1 MATLSAGEVGMR
13 GPWRLVLVVACVV
26 ACGGEAPPAGVA
38 PDEAPA
44 PALPVTP
51 AQPPPPVEPPP
62 PPPPP
67 QRFQPAFH
75 QALRWTHWEGELT
88 TYRLRVPVGRAGG
101 RVRLTFRAGEGSLQL
116 QRVLLARAGE
126 GDSLLSAPVP
136 VTFAGQAG
144 ARVDAEGRVQS
155 DALPFALA
163 VGEELYVTFEARGA
177 LAASAIGAL
186 PGSRV
191 RTGAHAHAEGALGGS
206 SWRRAVALATLEVEG
221 IEGPAVVAVGDSIT
235 EGYLDGADDVRK
247 AWPGVAQAA
256 LGVPVLNAGV
266 SGQGLWAALEHLDEE
281 VLALEGVTDCVVL
294 LGTNDLGADEDS
306 RELRAQLAELFT
318 RLKPLCTVWAAT
330 LLPKEKSNHSSYE
343 VVRTQRLVVNRWL
356 REEALSSGRIA
367 GLIDLEA
374 VTRAED
380 SVHHFAPGLGADG
393 IHPTVRGQRVMG
405 EEVARVLR
413 EQGVRPPPPSP

>member
-1 MATLSAGEVGMR
+1 MGSG
-13 GPWRLVLVVACVV
+13 RLVLLLAGAL
-26 ACGGEAPPAGVA
+26 ACGGGTPAA

-44 PALPVTP
+44 PPSPVQPQTP
-51 AQPPPPVEPPP
+51 EEEPVPPPP

-67 QRFQPAFH
+67 QHFQPGFH
-75 QALRWTHWEGELT
+75 QALRWTHWAESLT
-88 TYRLRVPVGRAGG
+88 TWRLRVPVGRGGG

-126 GDSLLSAPVP
+126 GETLLTAPVP
-136 VTFAGQAG
+136 VTCAG
-144 ARVDAEGRVQS
+144 AAGTSLPAHGRVRS
-155 DALPFALA
+155 DPLPFALA
-163 VGEELYVTFEARGA
+163 AGDELFVTFEAEGA

-191 RTGAHAHAEGALGGS
+191 RGGAHAAAAGELGGS
-206 SWRRAVALATLEVEG
+206 SWRRALGLATLEVEALQG
-221 IEGPAVVAVGDSIT
+221 RAVVAVGDSIT

-247 AWPGVAQAA
+247 AWPGVAQRA

-266 SGQGLWAALEHLDEE
+266 SGQGLYAALENLDEE

-306 RELRAQLAELFT
+306 QELREQLAELFT
-318 RLKPLCTVWAAT
+318 RLRPFCTVWAST
-330 LLPKEKSNHSSYE
+330 LLPKERSNHSSYE

-356 REEALSSGRIA
+356 REEAPAA
-367 GLIDLEA
+367 GLVHGVIDLEA
-374 VTRAED
+374 VTRSEQ
-380 SVHHFAPGLGADG
+380 SVHLFAEGLGSDG

-413 EQGVRPPPPSP
+413 EAGVVPP